1 MLALTFLAGN
11 VTDSFKY
18 KINEIRDAIID
29 LQKRYIS
36 EFLIPDED
44 FRAAIDKI
52 IQKAAETYSNTTI
65 VNRAVHYYRRHGS
78 SIVRYNRRKK
88 QLWVTV
94 KFAVGPNSRDTLYTV
109 TSFPVPY
116 GKGSNHATRIAD
128 VPDYIVVRQ
137 QSSGIEYATLTDSK

>member
-11 VTDSFKY
+11 VTDSFRY

-29 LQKRYIS
+29 LQKGYIS

-116 GKGSNHATRIAD
+116 GKGSNHTTRIAD
-128 VPDYIVVRQ
+128 VPDYNSHQ
-137 QSSGIEYATLTDSK
+137 ELNMPP